1 MDVINVRSAL
11 LSVSDKTGLSEFAQA
26 LARLEVK
33 MMATGGT
40 YDTLIG
46 AGLKVIKL
54 EEKTSFPEMLDGR
67 VKTLQPEVFAGILAK
82 RNELHMNQL
91 SAHGLEAI
99 DMVVCNFY
107 PMIYKG
113 NATMEELVEHIDIGG
128 PSMVRAASKNFE
140 SVVVVPSRRY
150 YSSLAQEMENNKGRV
165 SLATSKILA
174 EASLGE
180 IAAYDIAVN
189 EEYRRLSRSST
200 IFPTRIFIA
209 GEKIQDTKYGENPDQ
224 KGAIYRIDGQDGMWD
239 WEQLFGETLSFNN
252 RLDIGRSF
260 EILDGF
266 EGFPTACTVKHG
278 HISGLAMAPSLE
290 EAYQLAHECDP
301 EADFGSTVMFNKA
314 VNVKTA
320 GLVGKNEDKGDNSVF
335 TEIVIAPGFD
345 PDALATLK
353 SKQKRKIQIIQV
365 GKRSSLPFDIRI
377 LQGSMLVQETPNY
390 SDRLGSESLTIVTK
404 KKPDSGTI
412 QKLLLSWEIVRR
424 VESNG
429 IVIGDGRTDG
439 TKLTHFWTYG
449 VASFRKRS
457 GAVKIALDNAGE
469 RARGAV
475 AASDGFFPFRDN
487 IDLLVK
493 AGISAVIQPG
503 GSLNDSRVIDAADE
517 QGLIMA
523 FTNKRA
529 FRH

>member
-1 MDVINVRSAL
+1 MDAINVRSAL
-11 LSVSDKTGLSEFAQA
+11 LSVSDKTGLVEFAQA
-26 LARLEVK
+26 LARLGVK

-40 YDTLIG
+40 YDTLAG
-46 AGLKVIKL
+46 SGLKVMRL
-54 EEKTSFPEMLDGR
+54 EEMTSFPEMLDGR

-82 RNELHMNQL
+82 RNDLHMNQL
-91 SAHGLEAI
+91 SARGLEAI

-107 PMIYKG
+107 PMRYNG

-140 SVVVVPSRRY
+140 SVVVVPSRRF
-150 YSSLAQEMENNKGRV
+150 YSSLAQEMESNKGSV

-174 EASLGE
+174 EASWGE
-180 IAAYDIAVN
+180 IASYDIAIHG
-189 EEYRRLSRSST
+189 EFRRISRSPA
-200 IFPTRIFIA
+200 IFPSRIFIP
-209 GEKIQDTKYGENPDQ
+209 GEIIQETKYGENPDQ
-224 KGAIYRIDGQDGMWD
+224 RGAIYRIDGQDGMWN
-239 WEQLFGETLSFNN
+239 WEQLFGESLSFNN

-266 EGFPTACTVKHG
+266 EEFPTACTVKHG
-278 HISGLAMAPSLE
+278 HISGLAIAPTLR

-314 VNVKTA
+314 VDIETA
-320 GLVGKNEDKGDNSVF
+320 RLVGKNEGEGDKSVF
-335 TEIVIAPGFD
+335 TEVVIAPGFD
-345 PDALATLK
+345 QDALATLK
-353 SKQKRKIQIIQV
+353 SKQKRKMQIIQV
-365 GKRSSLPFDIRI
+365 GNRSSLPFDIRI
-377 LQGSMLVQETPNY
+377 LQGSMLVQQTPNY
-390 SDRLGSESLTIVTK
+390 SDKLGAEGLTIVTK
-404 KKPDSGTI
+404 QKPDSGTI
-412 QKLLLSWEIVRR
+412 QKLLLAWEIVRR

-429 IVIGDGRTDG
+429 IVIGDGKTDG
-439 TKLTHFWTYG
+439 TNLTHFWTYG

-457 GAVKIALDNAGE
+457 GSVKIALDNAGE

-487 IDLLVK
+487 IDLLAKV
-493 AGISAVIQPG
+493 GISAVIQPG
-503 GSLNDSRVIDAADE
+503 GSLNDTKVIDAADE

>member
-11 LSVSDKTGLSEFAQA
+11 LSVSDKTGLVEFAQA

-40 YDTLIG
+40 YDTLTG
-46 AGLKVIKL
+46 AGLKVIRL
-54 EEKTSFPEMLDGR
+54 EEKTAFPEMLDGR

-82 RNELHMNQL
+82 RNDRHMDQL

-107 PMIYKG
+107 PIIYRG
-113 NATMEELVEHIDIGG
+113 NSTMEELVEHIDIGG

-140 SVVVVPSRRY
+140 SVVVVPSRRF
-150 YSSLAQEMENNKGRV
+150 YSSLAQEMESNGGEV
-165 SLATSKILA
+165 SIATSKSLA
-174 EASLGE
+174 EASWGE
-180 IAAYDIAVN
+180 IAAYDIAIN
-189 EEYRRLSRSST
+189 EEFRRISSSSAT
-200 IFPTRIFIA
+200 FPSRIFIP
-209 GEKIQDTKYGENPDQ
+209 GEIVQETRYGENPDQ
-224 KGAIYRIDGQDGMWD
+224 KGALYRIDGQDGMWD
-239 WEQLFGETLSFNN
+239 WEQLFGENLSFNN

-266 EGFPTACTVKHG
+266 EEFPTACTVKHG
-278 HISGLAMAPSLE
+278 HISGLAVAPTLK
-290 EAYQLAHECDP
+290 EAYQLAHDCDP
-301 EADFGSTVMFNKA
+301 EADFGSTVVFNKT
-314 VNVKTA
+314 VDIETA
-320 GLVGKNEDKGDNSVF
+320 RLVGKNEGEVDKSVY

-345 PDALATLK
+345 LDALATIK
-353 SKQKRKIQIIQV
+353 AKQKRKIQIIQV

-377 LQGSMLVQETPNY
+377 LEGSLLVQEPPNY
-390 SDRLGSESLTIVTK
+390 SDKLSSDSLNIVTK
-404 KKPDSGTI
+404 QKPDSGMI
-412 QKLLLSWEIVRR
+412 QKILLSWEIVRR

-429 IVIGDGRTDG
+429 IVVGDGRTDG
-439 TKLTHFWTYG
+439 TKLTHYWTYG

-469 RARGAV
+469 RAKGAV

-487 IDLLVK
+487 IDLLAK

-503 GSLNDSRVIDAADE
+503 GSLNDSRVIEAADE
-517 QGLIMA
+517 HGLIMA